1 MGIENLDIKNYQ
13 EIVDNATQLV
23 SGRPTKH
30 RQVQKARIKAILN
43 GGAEGMKAL
52 LGNSMETS
60 DADLLPAPNM
70 LQSGIDRLA
79 QKIAGVPD
87 VRVDI
92 LNHNTSD
99 RAKRRA
105 EKLERIVTS
114 YDESQNLNLQLAQ
127 AARWLPGY
135 GYAAWIITTRTDKNG
150 YLYPTA
156 ELRDPYDTFPGNF
169 GPNQEPRELA
179 VLRRI
184 PRYKLAQLYPEFAKE
199 ILNPAEEETTETAFG
214 RGGVGTQY
222 QNDKDNNWEDNTGQ
236 GVRII
241 EYYDVGGTY
250 VVFPEKK
257 MILDFVPNYLSSP
270 PFVFMKRT
278 SFDELKGQYDHIIG
292 LMGMMA
298 KINIM
303 SAIAMEDSVFTETNI
318 SGEIESGQYRK
329 GRFAVNYLAPGTQ
342 VSKPASNVPYQI
354 FQQIDRI
361 ERQLRVGGS
370 YPVSDDSQSPL
381 SFATG
386 RGLEELGASMSL
398 MIREYHTVMADAI
411 EMIDS
416 KRLEWDQKMY
426 GGKAKDLS
434 GYYNNQF
441 FSEKYDPAKDIQG
454 AYKTRRV
461 YGAMAGYDEPQK
473 IVTGLQ
479 LLQAGIIDTQTL
491 QENLDGLDN
500 LTTVNSR
507 ITKEKAEKVLF
518 DSLLAQ
524 AQQGDPKATMAV
536 IQIRKQPDDMQS
548 ILDKFYTAEEPAI
561 PEAEQELLGG
571 ASLPPQGAP
580 PGIAQLLQGMG
591 G

>member
-1 MGIENLDIKNYQ
+1 MTPEEIQYAVTNLHY
-13 EIVDNATQLV
+13 DNQSAYSTR
-23 SGRPTKH
+23 GRI
-30 RQVQKARIKAILN
+30 RAIMN
-43 GGAEGMKAL
+43 GGPDGILAL
-52 LGNSMETS
+52 LGDQLKGFEDYQIPVPNLMMSGLEH
-60 DADLLPAPNM
+60 LP
-70 LQSGIDRLA
+70 
-79 QKIAGVPD
+79 QKIGRIPNLKVDVPNNKD
-87 VRVDI
+87 
-92 LNHNTSD
+92 SD
-99 RAKRRA
+99 RARA
-105 EKLERIVTS
+105 KADKIARIVTS
-114 YDESQNLNLQLAQ
+114 YDDTQKLDLQMPQ
-127 AARWLPGY
+127 VGRWLPGY
-135 GYAAWIITTRTDKNG
+135 GFAVWVIREKKGPDGTP
-150 YLYPTA
+150 YPCA
-156 ELRDPYDTFPGNF
+156 ELRDPYNCFPGYF
-169 GPNQEPRELA
+169 GADQQPKEMA
-179 VLRRI
+179 IIRRV
-184 PRYKLAQLYPEFAKE
+184 PKQSLAQVYPKFADQIMK
-199 ILNPAEEETTETAFG
+199 
-214 RGGVGTQY
+214 
-222 QNDKDNNWEDNTGQ
+222 KDVVNTLGIGSAYASAYTDSYNGSWANSNGQ
-236 GVRII
+236 GDLIA
-241 EYYDVGGTY
+241 EYYNEEGTY
-250 VVFPEKK
+250 IFH
-257 MILDFVPNYLSSP
+257 MTSSTILDFIPNPLDSGP
-270 PFVFMKRT
+270 AFVVAKKFA
-278 SFDELKGQYDHIIG
+278 FDRLQGQYDQIIG
-292 LMGMMA
+292 LMASMA
-298 KINIM
+298 KINVM
-303 SAIAMEDSVFTETNI
+303 SIIAMEDAVFTETNI

-361 ERQLRVGGS
+361 ERQLRVGGA
-370 YPVSDDSQSPL
+370 YPITDDSQSPL

-411 EMIDS
+411 EMIDA
-416 KRLEWDQKMY
+416 KRLEFDEKMY

-441 FSEKYDPAKDIQG
+441 FSEKYNPSTDIQG

-500 LTTVNSR
+500 LSMVNSR

-536 IQIRKQPDDMQS
+536 IQIRKNPDSMQG
-548 ILDKFYTAEEPAI
+548 ILDKFYTAEEPEI

-571 ASLPPQGAP
+571 ATLPPQGPP

-591 G
+591 R

>member
-1 MGIENLDIKNYQ
+1 MTPEEIQYQ
-13 EIVDNATQLV
+13 ITQLHFDNQ
-23 SGRPTKH
+23 SAYSTRGRI
-30 RQVQKARIKAILN
+30 RAIMN
-43 GGAEGMKAL
+43 GGPDGLLAL
-52 LGNSMETS
+52 LG
-60 DADLLPAPNM
+60 DQIKGFQDFQIPVPNLM
-70 LQSGIDRLA
+70 MSGLEHLS
-79 QKIAGVPD
+79 QKIGRIPNLKVDVPNNKD
-87 VRVDI
+87 
-92 LNHNTSD
+92 SD
-99 RAKRRA
+99 RARA
-105 EKLERIVTS
+105 KADKIARIVTS
-114 YDESQNLNLQLAQ
+114 YDDTQKLDLQMPQ
-127 AARWLPGY
+127 VGRWLPGY
-135 GYAAWIITTRTDKNG
+135 GFAVWVIREKKGPDGTP
-150 YLYPTA
+150 YPCA
-156 ELRDPYDTFPGNF
+156 ELRDPYNCFPGYF
-169 GPNQEPRELA
+169 GADQQPKEMA
-179 VLRRI
+179 IVRRV
-184 PRYKLAQLYPEFAKE
+184 PKESLTKAYPQSADKINSKDFYQTST
-199 ILNPAEEETTETAFG
+199 L
-214 RGGVGTQY
+214 GVGNAYGSAYTDSY
-222 QNDKDNNWEDNTGQ
+222 NGSWANSNGEGDL
-236 GVRII
+236 IA
-241 EYYDVGGTY
+241 EYYNEEGTY
-250 VVFPEKK
+250 IFH
-257 MILDFVPNYLSSP
+257 MTSATILDFIPNPLDSGP
-270 PFVFMKRT
+270 AFVIAKKFA
-278 SFDELKGQYDHIIG
+278 FDRLQGQYDQIIG
-292 LMGMMA
+292 LMASMA
-298 KINIM
+298 KINVM
-303 SAIAMEDSVFTETNI
+303 SIIAMEDAVFTETNI

-426 GGKAKDLS
+426 GGKSKDLS

-441 FSEKYDPAKDIQG
+441 FSEKYDPSVDIQG

-536 IQIRKQPDDMQS
+536 IQIRKKPDDMQS
-548 ILDKFYTAEEPAI
+548 ILDKFYTAEQPEI

-571 ASLPPQGAP
+571 ATLPPQGPP

>member
-1 MGIENLDIKNYQ
+1 M
-13 EIVDNATQLV
+13 
-23 SGRPTKH
+23 
-30 RQVQKARIKAILN
+30 N
-43 GGAEGMKAL
+43 GGPDGILAL
-52 LGNSMETS
+52 LG
-60 DADLLPAPNM
+60 DQLKGFQDYQIPVPNLM
-70 LQSGIDRLA
+70 MSGLEHLS
-79 QKIAGVPD
+79 QKIGRIPNLKVDVPNNKD
-87 VRVDI
+87 
-92 LNHNTSD
+92 SD
-99 RAKRRA
+99 RARA
-105 EKLERIVTS
+105 KADKIARIVTS
-114 YDESQNLNLQLAQ
+114 YDDTQKLDLQMPQ
-127 AARWLPGY
+127 VGRWLPGY
-135 GYAAWIITTRTDKNG
+135 GFAVWVIREKKGPDGTP
-150 YLYPTA
+150 YPCA
-156 ELRDPYDTFPGNF
+156 ELRDPYNCFPGYF
-169 GPNQEPRELA
+169 GADQQPKEMAIVRRVPKEALA
-179 VLRRI
+179 RV
-184 PRYKLAQLYPEFAKE
+184 YPKFAKE
-199 ILNPAEEETTETAFG
+199 IMEKDK
-214 RGGVGTQY
+214 Y
-222 QNDKDNNWEDNTGQ
+222 QASPLSIGSAYASAYTDSYNGSWANSNGEGDL
-236 GVRII
+236 IA
-241 EYYDVGGTY
+241 EYYNEEGTY
-250 VVFPEKK
+250 IFH
-257 MILDFVPNYLSSP
+257 MTSSTILDFIPNPLDSGP
-270 PFVFMKRT
+270 AFVVAKKFA
-278 SFDELKGQYDHIIG
+278 FDRLQGQYDQIIG
-292 LMGMMA
+292 LMASMA
-298 KINIM
+298 KINVM
-303 SAIAMEDSVFTETNI
+303 SIIAMEDAVFTETNI

-411 EMIDS
+411 EMIDA
-416 KRLEWDQKMY
+416 KRLEFDEKMY

-441 FSEKYDPAKDIQG
+441 FSEKYDPSTDIQG

-500 LTTVNSR
+500 LSMVNSR

-536 IQIRKQPDDMQS
+536 IQIRKNPDSMQG
-548 ILDKFYTAEEPAI
+548 ILDKFYTAEEPEI

-571 ASLPPQGAP
+571 ATLPPQGPP

>member
-1 MGIENLDIKNYQ
+1 MKPEEIQYQ
-13 EIVDNATQLV
+13 ITQLHYDNQ
-23 SGRPTKH
+23 SAYSTRGRI
-30 RQVQKARIKAILN
+30 RAIMN
-43 GGAEGMKAL
+43 GGPDGLLAL
-52 LGNSMETS
+52 LGDQLKGFE
-60 DADLLPAPNM
+60 DFQIPVPNLM
-70 LQSGIDRLA
+70 MSGLEHLS
-79 QKIAGVPD
+79 QKIGRIPNLKVDVPNGKD
-87 VRVDI
+87 
-92 LNHNTSD
+92 SD
-99 RAKRRA
+99 RARA
-105 EKLERIVTS
+105 KADKIARIVTS
-114 YDESQNLNLQLAQ
+114 YDDTQKLDLQMPQ
-127 AARWLPGY
+127 VGRWLPGY
-135 GYAAWIITTRTDKNG
+135 GFAVWVIREKKGPDGTP
-150 YLYPTA
+150 YPCA
-156 ELRDPYDTFPGNF
+156 ELRDPYNCFPGYF
-169 GPNQEPRELA
+169 GADQQPKEMAIVRRVPKEALA
-179 VLRRI
+179 RT
-184 PRYKLAQLYPEFAKE
+184 YPKFVDK
-199 ILNPAEEETTETAFG
+199 IMSKDGYET
-214 RGGVGTQY
+214 
-222 QNDKDNNWEDNTGQ
+222 NTLGI
-236 GVRII
+236 GNAYASAYTDSYNGSWANSNGEGDLIA
-241 EYYDVGGTY
+241 EYYNLDGTY
-250 VVFPEKK
+250 IFH
-257 MILDFVPNYLSSP
+257 MTSATILDFIPNPLDSGP
-270 PFVFMKRT
+270 AFVVAKKFA
-278 SFDELKGQYDHIIG
+278 FDRLQGQYDQIIG
-292 LMGMMA
+292 LMASMA
-298 KINIM
+298 KINVM
-303 SAIAMEDSVFTETNI
+303 SIIAMEDAVFTETNI

-329 GRFAVNYLAPGTQ
+329 GRFAVNYLSPGTQ

-426 GGKAKDLS
+426 GGQSKDLS

-441 FSEKYDPAKDIQG
+441 FSEKYEPEKDIQG

-500 LTTVNSR
+500 LTTVNNR
-507 ITKEKAEKVLF
+507 ITKEKADKILF
-518 DSLLAQ
+518 DTLLAQ

-536 IQIRKQPDDMQS
+536 VQIRKNPDDMQN
-548 ILDKFYTAEEPAI
+548 ILDKFFTAEEPEI
-561 PEAEQELLGG
+561 PTAEQELLGG
-571 ASLPPQGAP
+571 QALPPQGPP

>member
-1 MGIENLDIKNYQ
+1 MTPEEIQYQ
-13 EIVDNATQLV
+13 ITQLHYDNQ
-23 SGRPTKH
+23 SAYSTRGRI
-30 RQVQKARIKAILN
+30 RAIMN
-43 GGAEGMKAL
+43 GGPDGILAL
-52 LGNSMETS
+52 LGDQLQGFE
-60 DADLLPAPNM
+60 DFQIPVPNLM
-70 LQSGIDRLA
+70 MSGLEHLS
-79 QKIAGVPD
+79 QKIGRIPNLK
-87 VRVDI
+87 VDI
-92 LNHNTSD
+92 PNGKDSE
-99 RAKRRA
+99 RAKQKA
-105 EKLERIVTS
+105 EKIARIVTA
-114 YDESQNLNLQLAQ
+114 YDDTQKLEMQMPQVG
-127 AARWLPGY
+127 RWLPGY
-135 GYAAWIITTRTDKNG
+135 GFAVWVIREKKGPDGTP
-150 YLYPTA
+150 YPCA
-156 ELRDPYDTFPGNF
+156 ELRDPYNCFPGYF
-169 GPNQEPRELA
+169 GADQQPKEMAIVRRVPKESLA
-179 VLRRI
+179 KV
-184 PRYKLAQLYPEFAKE
+184 YPKFAEK
-199 ILNPAEEETTETAFG
+199 IMAKDGYET
-214 RGGVGTQY
+214 
-222 QNDKDNNWEDNTGQ
+222 NTLGI
-236 GVRII
+236 GNAYASAYTDSYNGSWANSNGEGDLVA
-241 EYYDVGGTY
+241 EYYNEEGTY
-250 VVFPEKK
+250 IFH
-257 MILDFVPNYLSSP
+257 MTSATILDFIPNPLDSGP
-270 PFVFMKRT
+270 AFVIAKKFA
-278 SFDELKGQYDHIIG
+278 FDRMQGQYDQIIG
-292 LMGMMA
+292 LMASMA
-298 KINIM
+298 KINVM
-303 SAIAMEDSVFTETNI
+303 SIIAMEDAVFTETNI

-426 GGKAKDLS
+426 GGKSKELS
-434 GYYNNQF
+434 GYYQNTF
-441 FSEKYDPAKDIQG
+441 FNETYDPNKDING

-500 LTTVNSR
+500 LVRVNER

-536 IQIRKQPDDMQS
+536 IQIRKNPDDMQS
-548 ILDKFYTAEEPAI
+548 ILDKFYTAAQPEI
-561 PEAEQELLGG
+561 PQAEQDLLGG
-571 ASLPPQGAP
+571 ATLPPQGPP

>member
-1 MGIENLDIKNYQ
+1 MTPEEIQYQ
-13 EIVDNATQLV
+13 ITQLHYDNQ
-23 SGRPTKH
+23 SAYSTRGRI
-30 RQVQKARIKAILN
+30 RAIMN
-43 GGAEGMKAL
+43 GGPDGLLAL
-52 LGNSMETS
+52 LG
-60 DADLLPAPNM
+60 DQIKGFQDFQIPVPNLM
-70 LQSGIDRLA
+70 MSGLEHLS
-79 QKIAGVPD
+79 QKIGRIPNLKVDVPNNKD
-87 VRVDI
+87 
-92 LNHNTSD
+92 SD
-99 RAKRRA
+99 RARA
-105 EKLERIVTS
+105 KADKIARIVTS
-114 YDESQNLNLQLAQ
+114 YDDTQKLDLQMPQ
-127 AARWLPGY
+127 VGRWLPGY
-135 GYAAWIITTRTDKNG
+135 GFAVWVIREKKGPDGTP
-150 YLYPTA
+150 YPCA
-156 ELRDPYDTFPGNF
+156 ELRDPYNCFPGYF
-169 GPNQEPRELA
+169 GADQQPKEMA
-179 VLRRI
+179 IVRRV
-184 PRYKLAQLYPEFAKE
+184 PKESLAQVYPKFAEK
-199 ILNPAEEETTETAFG
+199 IMA
-214 RGGVGTQY
+214 
-222 QNDKDNNWEDNTGQ
+222 KDAYATNSLGIGNAYASAYTDSYNGSWANSNGEGDLLA
-236 GVRII
+236 
-241 EYYDVGGTY
+241 EYYNEEGTY
-250 VVFPEKK
+250 IFH
-257 MILDFVPNYLSSP
+257 MTSGTILDFIPNPLDSGP
-270 PFVFMKRT
+270 AFVVAKKFA
-278 SFDELKGQYDHIIG
+278 FDRLQGQYDQIIG
-292 LMGMMA
+292 LMASMA
-298 KINIM
+298 KINVM
-303 SAIAMEDSVFTETNI
+303 SIIAMEDAVFTETNI

>member
-1 MGIENLDIKNYQ
+1 MKPEEIQYQ
-13 EIVDNATQLV
+13 ITQLHYDNQ
-23 SGRPTKH
+23 SAYSTRGRI
-30 RQVQKARIKAILN
+30 RAIMN
-43 GGAEGMKAL
+43 GGPDGLLAL
-52 LGNSMETS
+52 LG
-60 DADLLPAPNM
+60 DQLKGFQDFQIPVPNLM
-70 LQSGIDRLA
+70 MSGLEHLS
-79 QKIAGVPD
+79 QKIGRIPNLKVDVPNNKD
-87 VRVDI
+87 
-92 LNHNTSD
+92 SD
-99 RAKRRA
+99 RARA
-105 EKLERIVTS
+105 KADKIARIVTS
-114 YDESQNLNLQLAQ
+114 YDDTQKLDLQMPQ
-127 AARWLPGY
+127 VGRWLPGY
-135 GYAAWIITTRTDKNG
+135 GFAVWVIREKKGPDGTP
-150 YLYPTA
+150 YPCA
-156 ELRDPYDTFPGNF
+156 ELRDPYNCFPGYF
-169 GPNQEPRELA
+169 GADQQPKEMAIVRRVPKEALARTYPRSAEK
-179 VLRRI
+179 I
-184 PRYKLAQLYPEFAKE
+184 MAKDGY
-199 ILNPAEEETTETAFG
+199 ETNALGIGNAYASAYTDSYNGSWANSNGEGDLVA
-214 RGGVGTQY
+214 
-222 QNDKDNNWEDNTGQ
+222 
-236 GVRII
+236 
-241 EYYDVGGTY
+241 EYYNEEGTY
-250 VVFPEKK
+250 IFH
-257 MILDFVPNYLSSP
+257 MTSGTILDFIPNPLDSGP
-270 PFVFMKRT
+270 AFVVAKKFA
-278 SFDELKGQYDHIIG
+278 FDRLQGQYDQIIG
-292 LMGMMA
+292 LMASMA
-298 KINIM
+298 KINVM
-303 SAIAMEDSVFTETNI
+303 SIIAMEDAVFTETNI

-411 EMIDS
+411 EMIDA

-426 GGKAKDLS
+426 GGQAKDLS

-580 PGIAQLLQGMG
+580 PGIAQLLQGLG

>member
-1 MGIENLDIKNYQ
+1 MTPEEIQYQ
-13 EIVDNATQLV
+13 ITQLHFDNQ
-23 SGRPTKH
+23 SAYSTRGRI
-30 RQVQKARIKAILN
+30 RAIMN
-43 GGAEGMKAL
+43 GGPDGILAL
-52 LGNSMETS
+52 LGDQLQGFE
-60 DADLLPAPNM
+60 DFQIPVPNLM
-70 LQSGIDRLA
+70 MSGLEHLS
-79 QKIAGVPD
+79 QKIGRIPNLK
-87 VRVDI
+87 VDI
-92 LNHNTSD
+92 PNGKDSE
-99 RAKRRA
+99 RAKQKA
-105 EKLERIVTS
+105 EKIARIVTA
-114 YDESQNLNLQLAQ
+114 YDDTQKLEMQMPQVG
-127 AARWLPGY
+127 RWLPGY
-135 GYAAWIITTRTDKNG
+135 GFAVWVIREKKGPDGTP
-150 YLYPTA
+150 YPCA
-156 ELRDPYDTFPGNF
+156 ELRDPYNCFPGYF
-169 GPNQEPRELA
+169 GADQQPKEMAIVRRVPKESLA
-179 VLRRI
+179 RV
-184 PRYKLAQLYPEFAKE
+184 YPKFAEK
-199 ILNPAEEETTETAFG
+199 IMAKDGYET
-214 RGGVGTQY
+214 
-222 QNDKDNNWEDNTGQ
+222 NTLGI
-236 GVRII
+236 GNAYASAYTDSYNGSWANSNGEGDLVA
-241 EYYDVGGTY
+241 EYYNEEGTY
-250 VVFPEKK
+250 IFH
-257 MILDFVPNYLSSP
+257 MTSATILDFIPNPLDSGP
-270 PFVFMKRT
+270 AFVIAKKFA
-278 SFDELKGQYDHIIG
+278 FDRMQGQYDQIIG
-292 LMGMMA
+292 LMASMA
-298 KINIM
+298 KINVM
-303 SAIAMEDSVFTETNI
+303 SIIAMEDAVFTETNI

-426 GGKAKDLS
+426 GGKSKELS
-434 GYYNNQF
+434 GYYQNTF
-441 FSEKYDPAKDIQG
+441 FNETYDPNKDING

-500 LTTVNSR
+500 LVRVNER

>member
-1 MGIENLDIKNYQ
+1 MTPEEIQYQ
-13 EIVDNATQLV
+13 ITQLHYDNQ
-23 SGRPTKH
+23 SAYSTRGRI
-30 RQVQKARIKAILN
+30 RAIMN
-43 GGAEGMKAL
+43 GGPDGILAL
-52 LGNSMETS
+52 LGDQIKGFE
-60 DADLLPAPNM
+60 DYQIPVPNLM
-70 LQSGIDRLA
+70 MSGLEHLS
-79 QKIAGVPD
+79 QKIGRIPNLK
-87 VRVDI
+87 VDTP
-92 LNHNTSD
+92 NGKDSE
-99 RAKRRA
+99 RSKQKA
-105 EKLERIVTS
+105 EKIARIVTS
-114 YDESQNLNLQLAQ
+114 YDETQKLELQMPQ
-127 AARWLPGY
+127 VGRWLPGY
-135 GYAAWIITTRTDKNG
+135 GFAVWVIREKKGPDGTP
-150 YLYPTA
+150 YPCA
-156 ELRDPYDTFPGNF
+156 ELRDPYNCFPGYF
-169 GPNQEPRELA
+169 GADQQPKEMAIVRRVPKEALARTYPR
-179 VLRRI
+179 
-184 PRYKLAQLYPEFAKE
+184 FADK
-199 ILNPAEEETTETAFG
+199 IMSKDGYET
-214 RGGVGTQY
+214 
-222 QNDKDNNWEDNTGQ
+222 NTLGI
-236 GVRII
+236 GNAYASAYTDSYNGSWANSNGEGDLIA
-241 EYYDVGGTY
+241 EYYNLDGTY
-250 VVFPEKK
+250 IFH
-257 MILDFVPNYLSSP
+257 MTSATILDFIPNPLDSGP
-270 PFVFMKRT
+270 AFVIAKKFA
-278 SFDELKGQYDHIIG
+278 FDKLQGQYDQIIG
-292 LMGMMA
+292 LMASMA
-298 KINIM
+298 KINVM
-303 SAIAMEDSVFTETNI
+303 SIIAMEDAVFTETNI

-398 MIREYHTVMADAI
+398 MIREYHTVMADAA
-411 EMIDS
+411 EMIDY

-426 GGKAKDLS
+426 GGSTKSFS
-434 GYYNNQF
+434 GYYNNTF
-441 FSEKYDPAKDIQG
+441 FSETYDPEKDIAG
-454 AYKTRRV
+454 AFKTRRV

-500 LTTVNSR
+500 IVRVNER

-536 IQIRKQPDDMQS
+536 IQIRKNPDDMS
-548 ILDKFYTAEEPAI
+548 TILDKFYTAEDPEI
-561 PEAEQELLGG
+561 PEQEQELLGG

>member
-1 MGIENLDIKNYQ
+1 MTPEEIQYQ
-13 EIVDNATQLV
+13 ITQLHFDNQ
-23 SGRPTKH
+23 SAYSTRGRI
-30 RQVQKARIKAILN
+30 RAIMN
-43 GGAEGMKAL
+43 GGPDGLLAL
-52 LGNSMETS
+52 LG
-60 DADLLPAPNM
+60 DQIKGFQDFQIPVPNLM
-70 LQSGIDRLA
+70 MSGLEHLS
-79 QKIAGVPD
+79 QKIGRIPNLKVDVPNNKD
-87 VRVDI
+87 
-92 LNHNTSD
+92 SD
-99 RAKRRA
+99 RARA
-105 EKLERIVTS
+105 KADKIARIVTS
-114 YDESQNLNLQLAQ
+114 YDDTQKLDLQMPQ
-127 AARWLPGY
+127 VGRWLPGY
-135 GYAAWIITTRTDKNG
+135 GFAVWVIREKKGPDGTP
-150 YLYPTA
+150 YPCA
-156 ELRDPYDTFPGNF
+156 ELRDPYNCFPGYF
-169 GPNQEPRELA
+169 GADQQPKEMA
-179 VLRRI
+179 IIRRV
-184 PRYKLAQLYPEFAKE
+184 PKEALTKTYPQAADKINSKDFYQVST
-199 ILNPAEEETTETAFG
+199 L
-214 RGGVGTQY
+214 GVGNVYGSAYTDSY
-222 QNDKDNNWEDNTGQ
+222 NGSWANSNGEGDL
-236 GVRII
+236 IA
-241 EYYDVGGTY
+241 EYYNEEGTY
-250 VVFPEKK
+250 IFH
-257 MILDFVPNYLSSP
+257 MTSATILDFIPNPLDSGP
-270 PFVFMKRT
+270 AFVVAKKFA
-278 SFDELKGQYDHIIG
+278 FDRLQGQYDQIIG
-292 LMGMMA
+292 LMASMA
-298 KINIM
+298 KINVM
-303 SAIAMEDSVFTETNI
+303 SIIAMEDAVFTETNI

-426 GGKAKDLS
+426 GGKSKDLS

-441 FSEKYDPAKDIQG
+441 FSEKYDPSVDIQG